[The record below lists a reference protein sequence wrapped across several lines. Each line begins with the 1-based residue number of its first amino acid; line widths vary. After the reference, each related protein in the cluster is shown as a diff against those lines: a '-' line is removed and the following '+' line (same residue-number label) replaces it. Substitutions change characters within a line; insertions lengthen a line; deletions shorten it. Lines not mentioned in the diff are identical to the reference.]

1 MTIEY
6 EVTTIKGNDYIILS
20 EVKSQNNTYLVLSNV
35 NDMDDVIIQK
45 RSPEDNTTVIPLDDE
60 EENKVAWDLYLKSIL
75 SPKKNTD

>member
-6 EVTTIKGNDYIILS
+6 EITTIKGNDYIILS
-20 EVKSQNNTYLVLSNV
+20 EVKSQNNTYVILSNV

-45 RSPEDNTTVIPLDDE
+45 RSSEDNTTVIPLDNE
-60 EENKVAWDLYLKSIL
+60 EENKLAWDLYLKSIL

>member
-1 MTIEY
+1 MKIEY

-45 RSPEDNTTVIPLDDE
+45 RSSEDNTTVIPLDDE
-60 EENKVAWDLYLKSIL
+60 EENKFAWDLYLKSIL